1 MLIESS
7 AIYAVWSLVFIIVYV
22 VDISD
27 AILLLTTL
35 NNVQARYYPLQCI
48 GMDELEVL
56 TL

>member
-1 MLIESS
+1 MLIESL

-35 NNVQARYYPLQCI
+35 NNVQARYYSLQCI